1 MFPNPMMKRS
11 LRADVLLAQNIQ
23 ALLHARR
30 EDAKSLAIWCGHS
43 GAWISKVISGE
54 RGIPIRELGKVADF
68 FGITVPDLFQS
79 GISSLT
85 ERRRTDDR
93 RRSERRSDQDRRQ
106 TVIGERGLHH
116 EVRPFPKRAEP
127 KKTERTG

>member
-1 MFPNPMMKRS
+1 MRRP
-11 LRADVLLAQNIQ
+11 LRADLQLVQNIQ
-23 ALLHARR
+23 ALLAARR

-54 RGIPIRELGKVADF
+54 RGIAVKDLGKVADF
-68 FGITVPDLFQS
+68 FGLTVSDLFQC

-85 ERRRTDDR
+85 ERRHRSGDR
-93 RRSERRSDQDRRQ
+93 RRSERRSDRDRRQ

-116 EVRPFPKRAEP
+116 EVRPFPIRADP